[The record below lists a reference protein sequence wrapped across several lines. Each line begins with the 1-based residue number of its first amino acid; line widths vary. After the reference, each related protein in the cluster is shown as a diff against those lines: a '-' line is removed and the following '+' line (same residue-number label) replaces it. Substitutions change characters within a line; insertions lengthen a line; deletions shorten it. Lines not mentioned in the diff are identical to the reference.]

1 MIQPNAGF
9 DTSARPID
17 ADEFAAAME
26 SLAGRSEQRI
36 AVAVSGGADSMAL
49 AVLLRDWCRG
59 TSIALHA
66 LTVDHGLRP
75 ESASEAA
82 RVSEWMK
89 GLGVPH
95 STLNWADGPA
105 AARREASAQADARSA
120 RYRLLT
126 AWCRSQGVSH
136 LAVGHHAEDQVET
149 FLMRLARGSGLAGLA
164 SMAPSTV
171 ADGIVVIR
179 PLLAEPK
186 ARLEATVRA
195 AGHKWITDPSNTNAA
210 YGRARFRAA
219 RGFLAAEGLTDER
232 LLATIAHLRRAQ
244 LVVDD
249 AVDCLS
255 RTSVSRDTFG
265 AFSINAARLME
276 APLEVGL
283 RLLTQTLIAASGGIY
298 GPRFDAIAR
307 LHSRLFRDE
316 QCRATLSGCVVTR
329 SGGTVRVFREAAAID
344 DRRSFSPGDDII
356 WDGRFRLKW
365 RTSISSSPRARAEVV
380 RMQSEHWI
388 LKKREQGFQCL
399 EDIPAALRLSLPVV
413 VLGRQVIAVPHAP
426 KSHPESIEIDWVD
439 RDLSCINAV

>member
-1 MIQPNAGF
+1 MIRPNAGV
-9 DTSARPID
+9 DNSARPID
-17 ADEFAAAME
+17 ADEFAAVMN
-26 SLAGRSEQRI
+26 SLAGQSVQRI

-49 AVLLRDWCRG
+49 ALLLRDWCRG
-59 TSIALHA
+59 TSVVLHA

-75 ESASEAA
+75 ESAAEAA
-82 RVSEWMK
+82 RVSEWME

-95 STLNWADGPA
+95 STLTWKDGPA
-105 AARREASAQADARSA
+105 AARRTASAQADARSV

-126 AWCRSQGVSH
+126 GWCRSHGMSH
-136 LAVGHHAEDQVET
+136 MAVGHHAEDQVET

-164 SMAPSTV
+164 SMSPVAA
-171 ADGIVVIR
+171 ADGIVVVR

-186 ARLEATVRA
+186 ARLEATARA
-195 AGHKWITDPSNTNAA
+195 AGQEWITDPSNTNRA

-244 LVVDD
+244 LVVDG

-255 RTSVSRDTFG
+255 RASMSRDAFG
-265 AFSINAARLME
+265 AFSINAAKLME

-307 LHSRLFRDE
+307 LHSRLSRDE
-316 QCRATLSGCVVTR
+316 QCRVTLSGCLVIR
-329 SGGTVRVFREAAAID
+329 SGGTVRIFREAAAID
-344 DRRSFSPGDDII
+344 DRRSFLPGDDIS

-365 RTSISSSPRARAEVV
+365 RAAVSTLPRVGVEVV
-380 RMQSEHWI
+380 RMQNEHWI
-388 LKKREQGFQCL
+388 LKKREPGFQCL

-413 VLGRQVIAVPHAP
+413 VLDRQVIAVPHAP
-426 KSHPESIEIDWVD
+426 KSHSESIDIGWID
-439 RDLSCINAV
+439 RDLSCVNAV